1 MNCKFDMR
9 RFFVFMVF
17 CVLCIGIGA
26 VPAKPGIIT
35 LVQSDGTEVKV
46 RLRGDEN
53 YHYYE
58 TLDGK
63 KIELTVNRQQTTNPS
78 ACGSS
83 PNLGEQLGVI
93 VDRQQSTKKRVHP
106 NSQFYRQRLKDL
118 RFSTLNLKRA
128 PHQAERGLVILVE
141 FKDVTFKKTRNNFDD
156 LLNKEGYNYNGA
168 TGSARDYFCDA
179 SNGQYVPQFDVYGPY
194 KLDRNMSYYGQND
207 WEGLDKHPDQMVVD
221 AIAKLDAAENI
232 NFANY
237 DTDNDGYIDNLFV
250 YYAGYGENEGASE
263 NTIWPHAWEVYGEYV
278 DGVLTYDGKKLKGY
292 ACTSELQGTS
302 GSTMCGI
309 GTFCHEFSHV
319 LGLPDFYVTDY
330 SSSHKTPGDWDIMD
344 CGSYLND
351 GNTPPTYSAHERF
364 YLGWLTP
371 EILNEA
377 GDFKLEDIKES
388 NKAYIIT
395 SSGTHNLE
403 GGNPNPKTYYLLE
416 NRQKTGWDTYLPG
429 HGMMISKTIYDEDK
443 WYNNIPN
450 NSKNSQGYDIIEADG
465 KAPNDTYGK
474 AGDLFPG
481 TSKVTSYTPYAK
493 YPITNIKEVGG
504 VISFSFM
511 GGTSGGNTDTPEE
524 GDDNVILGDCFE
536 ETFDGLNAN
545 SSTDITSSIDEY
557 ADNTGWEGYKLFCSS
572 GMLKVGSSKYA
583 GYVITPMLGI
593 EGDVQVE
600 FVGRGYNEDATISF
614 ELDGVVVKEIE
625 VASQNGTYLFELEDL
640 EFNSK
645 ITISASI
652 NRFYIDNF
660 KVCKKQDV
668 ETIIVDETEDLL
680 LINGDE
686 RCELVGVNI
695 GDIVSCYDAMGRLLW
710 RSVVDDDRFE
720 FVEPQGF
727 YLLQV
732 TGKNKVC
739 VLKGI
744 NE

>member
-1 MNCKFDMR
+1 MKKIL
-9 RFFVFMVF
+9 VL
-17 CVLCIGIGA
+17 LCIVHCALCIKLSA
-26 VPAKPGIIT
+26 IPAKPVVKDSILPDGSI
-35 LVQSDGTEVKV
+35 VQMV
-46 RLRGDEN
+46 LRGDE
-53 YHYYE
+53 YGHYYE
-58 TLDGK
+58 
-63 KIELTVNRQQTTNPS
+63 E
-78 ACGSS
+78 
-83 PNLGEQLGVI
+83 LGVRSEELGVNDI
-93 VDRQQSTKKRVHP
+93 LQIAERRERAMAKRH
-106 NSQFYRQRLKDL
+106 NSQL
-118 RFSTLNLKRA
+118 STFNLKRA

-141 FKDVTFKKTRNNFDD
+141 FSDNSFKKTRQNFDD
-156 LLNKEGYNYNGA
+156 LLNKDGYNYNGA
-168 TGSARDYFCDA
+168 TGSAMNYFKDA
-179 SNGQYVPQFDVYGPY
+179 SNGKYTPHFDVYGPY
-194 KLDRNMSYYGQND
+194 KLDKTMKYYGQND
-207 WEGLDKHPDQMVVD
+207 AEGLDMHSDQMVVD
-221 AIAKLDAAENI
+221 AIAKLNAAENI
-232 NFANY
+232 NFADY
-237 DTDNDGYIDNLFV
+237 DTDKDGNIDNIFI

-395 SSGTHNLE
+395 SLGTHNLE

-557 ADNTGWEGYKLFCSS
+557 ADNTGWDGYKLFCSS
-572 GMLKVGSSKYA
+572 GMLKVGSSKSK
-583 GYVITPMLGI
+583 GYVITPALPFD
-593 EGDVQVE
+593 GDVQVE
-600 FVGRGYNEDATISF
+600 FVGAAYKDDAVISF
-614 ELDGVVVKEIE
+614 EIDGEVVNKFE
-625 VASQNGTYLFELEDL
+625 VTSQKGTHIFDIDGLEAY
-640 EFNSK
+640 SQIK
-645 ITISASI
+645 IYSSDK
-652 NRFYIDNF
+652 RFYVDNF
-660 KVCKKQDV
+660 KVCQKQELSTNLV
-668 ETIIVDETEDLL
+668 NSENEIILVNSGRRAELL
-680 LINGDE
+680 
-686 RCELVGVNI
+686 GVAA
-695 GDIVSCYDAMGRLLW
+695 GALVSCYDAVGRLLW
-710 RSVVDDDRFE
+710 CEEADGGVMEFDAPQGLYVLRIVDSEKVSVV
-720 FVEPQGF
+720 
-727 YLLQV
+727 
-732 TGKNKVC
+732 
-739 VLKGI
+739 KGI
-744 NE
+744 GNK